1 MSSQLSSPGT
11 QEYLPFE
18 DEFSDTGLYLIE
30 DHPTLY
36 QKERTLAVLEFAL
49 RGNYPSDALAEAKY
63 RRWAE
68 IMYILIP
75 EGEYTV
81 GELKEEIGAVYV
93 TNMRSTKRVRGAD
106 NPRLKEAQEFL
117 RKTRNLL

>member
-81 GELKEEIGAVYV
+81 GELKE
-93 TNMRSTKRVRGAD
+93 
-106 NPRLKEAQEFL
+106 
-117 RKTRNLL
+117 